1 MEESP
6 VRVLGTIGLAFL
18 LNVICTPLLIAYS
31 HKKGWYDRMDERK
44 IHNGNIPRT
53 GGVGIFTSFLLSFLI
68 VSLFSG
74 KGDGERLAADPAFLA
89 AGAGC
94 LLMFATGLLD
104 DFRTLR
110 ARYKLLAQIV
120 AALIAIAGGLSF
132 GPFLT
137 PVGFTIDAPAFS
149 FFVTLLWI
157 VGVTNAVN
165 LIDGMDGLAG
175 GVAGIAAG
183 FWILIS
189 LATPKGGGIYSI
201 LPAALLGAVL
211 GFLVYNKPRARI
223 FMGDTGSLVLGY
235 VLSLFPLFRVEGSSS
250 TRWLLVGITLLIIPI
265 FDTLAAILRR
275 IREKRSVGEPDR
287 EHLHHKLLDQGWPV
301 ARILGLVYLV
311 SILSGGAAYLWI
323 RYPEILSTYYLP
335 MAWIPTAALF
345 IVLHYRK
352 LLFIHAKK
360 KDG

>member
-1 MEESP
+1 M
-6 VRVLGTIGLAFL
+6 RVLGTIAFAFL
-18 LNVICTPLLIAYS
+18 LNVIFTPLLIAYS
-31 HKKGWYDRMDERK
+31 HKKGWYDRLDERK

-53 GGVGIFTSFLLSFLI
+53 GGVGIFISFLLSFLL

-74 KGDGERLAADPAFLA
+74 KGDGERLATEPEFLA

-104 DFRTLR
+104 DFRNLR
-110 ARYKLLAQIV
+110 ARYKLIAQIL
-120 AALIAIAGGLSF
+120 AALIATAGGLSF

-137 PVGFTIDAPAFS
+137 PFGFTIDVPAFS
-149 FFVTLLWI
+149 FIITLLWI

-175 GVAGIAAG
+175 GVSGIAAG
-183 FWILIS
+183 FWIFIS
-189 LATPKGGGIYSI
+189 LATPKGGGVYSI

-211 GFLVYNKPRARI
+211 GFLVYNKPQAKI

-275 IREKRSVGEPDR
+275 IREKRSVGDPDR
-287 EHLHHKLLDQGWPV
+287 AHLHHKLLNLGWSAPKV
-301 ARILGLVYLV
+301 LGLVYLI
-311 SILSGGAAYLWI
+311 SLMSGGAAYVWI
-323 RYPEILSTYYLP
+323 LFATKLSTYYLP
-335 MAWIPTAALF
+335 LAWVPAGVIFLILHFKRNTS
-345 IVLHYRK
+345 VLPKENSR
-352 LLFIHAKK
+352 
-360 KDG
+360 